1 MYREKIY
8 WLLIA
13 MLLHF
18 NLQGQI
24 TRLDRTGITQK
35 KQVVLFEHAN
45 YTGQTRAFGPGQYL
59 LSDFNDLTSSIRVP
73 AGMVAYIYEH
83 ATPTQGY
90 GISVDLLEDVADLAV
105 YNFNDKLSYLIVF
118 TTPKDNLYDWARNA
132 MVNGQFIPGHWERKR
147 AVPMPP
153 NTVAVVSP
161 PIAAPL
167 PTTPSV
173 LAVNGPNTSI
183 NSLGIQTPEGRM
195 LWERAMTDQQGVI
208 GNDFRGIEEIGSAA
222 FERAS
227 HNTFIPDNFNFWYPQ
242 KQPNDHR
249 SVVYFKRTL
258 TGKVKSARQVNIA
271 GTYQDYDVNI
281 DIIPNPKYM
290 YLINDGHRREYT
302 GLMSS
307 QWTLSAHQSGKPDCD
322 SPGDIEA
329 FTRVECEIAE
339 DYWPQGDHTFGR
351 ARLADLALIRTGGD
365 MCAYGPWIY
374 DAGHCCQPEIH
385 PSEQLWWSQP
395 EGNGKKFNLNVICD
409 ASRRFLWRKQMDDG
423 TKLKPW
429 AEPPIKGLFAIAFE
443 YNLSAR
449 DAAIQNT
456 TKQFEVTNLHHYNV
470 IEYPNADQTYNLI
483 YGGRNII
490 SFMPHNN
497 AFKVSFEH
505 VGISPADPNKIR
517 GFLVIETSVGVI
529 TQIATSITGPNLAGG
544 GFTIVKLPANSKP
557 EQAPQLYEDR
567 FFKKEA
573 GYYYFTVSE
582 KDVRTGGGILE
593 RPERPFRR
601 DGN

>member
-1 MYREKIY
+1 MYRHKIS
-8 WLLIA
+8 WLFTA
-13 MLLHF
+13 LLWQLS
-18 NLQGQI
+18 LQAQI
-24 TRLDRTGITQK
+24 TRLDRTTVLQK
-35 KQVVLFEHAN
+35 QKVVLYDQSN
-45 YTGQTRAFGPGQYL
+45 YTGAFNAYGPGQYL
-59 LSDFNDLTSSIRVP
+59 LSNFNDITSSIKVP
-73 AGMVAYIYEH
+73 AGMVAYLYEH
-83 ATPTQGY
+83 GTATQGY
-90 GISVDLLEDVADLAV
+90 GISVDLLENAADLSV
-105 YNFNDKLSYLIVF
+105 YNFNDKLSYLVVF
-118 TTPKDNLYDWARNA
+118 YSSKENKYDWARNA
-132 MVNGQFIPGHWERKR
+132 MTNGQFVPGHWERKR
-147 AVPMPP
+147 ATPMPP

-173 LAVNGPNTSI
+173 LAVSGPNTNIS
-183 NSLGIQTPEGRM
+183 SLGIQTAEGRG
-195 LWERAMTDQQGVI
+195 LWEKAMNDQLGVI

-249 SVVYFKRTL
+249 SVVYYKRTL

-351 ARLADLALIRTGGD
+351 ARLADLALIRTGND

-385 PSEQLWWSQP
+385 PSEQLWWSQTQNN
-395 EGNGKKFNLNVICD
+395 EKKYNLNVICD

-429 AEPPIKGLFAIAFE
+429 AEPPVKGLFAIAFE
-443 YNLSAR
+443 YDLTVRGVTPSYS
-449 DAAIQNT
+449 
-456 TKQFEVTNLHHYNV
+456 TKQYEVANLHHYNV
-470 IEYPNADQTYNLI
+470 IEYPNTDQTYNLM
-483 YGGRNII
+483 YGGRNIV

-517 GFLVIETSVGVI
+517 GFLVIETYVGKL
-529 TQIATSITGPNLAGG
+529 TQQATSITVPNLGGG
-544 GFTIVKLPANSKP
+544 GFTTIKLAANSKP
-557 EQAPQLYEDR
+557 EQAPQQYENL

-573 GYYYFTVSE
+573 GYYYFTITE
-582 KDVRTGGGILE
+582 KNVRTGGGGILAN
-593 RPERPFRR
+593 PDHP
-601 DGN
+601 